1 MVSFMLYS
9 RKTDPYISRKTLW
22 SSIAILLLTALLSS
36 VTLAAEKGRI
46 EIESFNL
53 KRSAEGYRIDVEAN
67 ITLNRTL
74 KKALQKGVE
83 LFFVTR
89 FLVMKPRWYWLDEE
103 VARCKE
109 RIGLSY
115 HALTRQYRLI
125 HHTQLQSFTTLEAAL
140 QTLGNQ
146 SNLPVEEH
154 TELDHDTEYVAILEM
169 WLDVSR
175 LSKPFQLE
183 WFDTR
188 DWNLSSKKKIWHV
201 KFPLVSEVSH
211 EIDH

>member
-1 MVSFMLYS
+1 MHA
-9 RKTDPYISRKTLW
+9 
-22 SSIAILLLTALLSS
+22 SIKKPWLSTATLLLTAFLSA
-36 VTLAAEKGRI
+36 VTLAAEKGHI
-46 EIESFNL
+46 QIESFTL
-53 KRSAEGYRIDVEAN
+53 RESAEGYQIDVEAD

-74 KKALQKGVE
+74 KKALKKGVE
-83 LFFVTR
+83 LYFVTR

-125 HHTQLQSFTTLEAAL
+125 HRAQLQSFTTLEAAL
-140 QTLGNQ
+140 QTLGQQ
-146 SNLPVEEH
+146 SDLLVEEH
-154 TELDHDTEYVAILEM
+154 IPLDQETEYTAILQI

-183 WFDTR
+183 WLDTQ
-188 DWNLSSKKKIWHV
+188 DWNLSSEKKVWPV
-201 KFPLVSEVSH
+201 RFPLTSARGDET
-211 EIDH
+211 DQD